1 MRSHKSTGIIKTCEM
16 IVPSESFNMKFKDP
30 HLCSCR
36 CRRNL
41 QGFRS
46 PVLGLTLVNIFHKRP
61 PNNLQYNFL
70 FLAVNPFQKDK
81 IPRMQTWCL
90 MHSLRKVPD
99 IFFLKLKKDSV
110 TFEQMC
116 IHSLTQLEVLRVKQ
130 FRGKKN
136 LAFVTVVV
144 LSLNKTLASPCAY
157 ISLQCF
163 QVSHFVL

>member
-61 PNNLQYNFL
+61 PNNLQYNCL

-130 FRGKKN
+130 FRGKKKPGFCHGGCTK
-136 LAFVTVVV
+136 LE
-144 LSLNKTLASPCAY
+144 
-157 ISLQCF
+157 
-163 QVSHFVL
+163 